1 MDKLLFLD
9 TETTGLDLDKD
20 RLLQLSYKYDGVT
33 RTELFK
39 PELPISIGAMSIHH
53 ITEKMVED
61 KSSFSGSDM
70 WKELEGL
77 VSQQGVPLVAHNAQ
91 FDVSMLKNEQLN
103 PTNIICTL
111 KLARHFD
118 EKAEIESHRLQYLR
132 YYLNV
137 DVDAK
142 AHDAEGDVIVLEAV
156 FNQLSKDFT
165 VEEMLEI
172 SSKPSLIRRFLFGKY
187 NGELLSNIVKK
198 DRGYLNW
205 LLDEKNKENKPE
217 DEDWIYTLKHYLE
230 IE

>member
-20 RLLQLSYKYDGVT
+20 RLIQLSYKYDGVIK
-33 RTELFK
+33 TELFK
-39 PELPISIGAMSIHH
+39 PDLPISIGAMSVHH

-61 KSSFSGSDM
+61 KPSFFKSDM
-70 WKELEGL
+70 RMELQGL
-77 VSQQGVPLVAHNAQ
+77 VDYNEVPLVAHNAQ

-103 PTNIICTL
+103 PHNIICTL

-118 EKAEIESHRLQYLR
+118 EEAKIESHRLQYLR
-132 YYLNV
+132 YYLGV

-156 FNQLSKDFT
+156 FNRLSKDFT
-165 VEEMLEI
+165 IKEMLEI

-187 NGELLSNIVKK
+187 NGELVKDIAKK

-217 DEDWIYTLKHYLE
+217 DEDWIYTLQYYLK
-230 IE
+230 